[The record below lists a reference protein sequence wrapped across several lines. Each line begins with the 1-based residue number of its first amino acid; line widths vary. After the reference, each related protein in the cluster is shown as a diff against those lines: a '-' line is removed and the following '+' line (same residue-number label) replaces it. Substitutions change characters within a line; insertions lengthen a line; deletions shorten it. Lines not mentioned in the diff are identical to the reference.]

1 MAKKLTK
8 KQAGGFTDHAKK
20 LYAMSDSLRNEVS
33 KPMGKR
39 SLEKVYSDRTK
50 NLKASQI
57 AKEGADK
64 VRKMQNAPT
73 RDMELKKGGTVKSKS
88 KK

>member
-1 MAKKLTK
+1 MAKKLVK
-8 KQAGGFTDHAKK
+8 KQVGGSTDPAKK
-20 LYAMSDSLRNEVS
+20 LYAMSDSLRNEVN

-39 SLEKVYSDRTK
+39 SLNQVNSDRTK

-64 VRKMQNAPT
+64 VRKIQNAPT
-73 RDMELKKGGTVKSKS
+73 RDQELKKGGPVKTKT